1 MWLAVNW
8 RWELKGLEIG
18 GGYVYLCMCVCMC
31 VCMRDIR
38 AINQSPA
45 TRCTMEGVFPRYY
58 SLYIPSS
65 DCVVVS
71 SLSHSGLLE
80 SPLPVDIDDWPSTK
94 MGRQTSAYI
103 SPGQC
108 KHRLSNYLF
117 FSGHY
122 FQPKKAELSKLN
134 NKRRIAMVTLDSFF
148 AFYVVGGRRHYL
160 VAKKEGDILS
170 IDLFLEMCCSVVDHY

>member
-8 RWELKGLEIG
+8 HWELKGLEIG
-18 GGYVYLCMCVCMC
+18 GGYVYLCVCVCVC

-38 AINQSPA
+38 SINQSPA

-65 DCVVVS
+65 DCVVFS

-80 SPLPVDIDDWPSTK
+80 SSLPVDIDDWPSTK

-134 NKRRIAMVTLDSFF
+134 NKRGIVMVTFDSFF
-148 AFYVVGGRRHYL
+148 AFYVEGGRRTYL
-160 VAKKEGDILS
+160 VAEKREVYYRMIYS
-170 IDLFLEMCCSVVDHY
+170 WRCVVL